1 MNDSQ
6 WKGLQKNVHV
16 RVWQIFNLYVSEGLA
31 QELFC
36 GALEISEKDVEEWCL
51 MQCSSFF
58 YAGQREARQPV
69 NR

>member
-1 MNDSQ
+1 M
-6 WKGLQKNVHV
+6 K
-16 RVWQIFNLYVSEGLA
+16 RVTEKCTCTCVTGINLYVSEGLA